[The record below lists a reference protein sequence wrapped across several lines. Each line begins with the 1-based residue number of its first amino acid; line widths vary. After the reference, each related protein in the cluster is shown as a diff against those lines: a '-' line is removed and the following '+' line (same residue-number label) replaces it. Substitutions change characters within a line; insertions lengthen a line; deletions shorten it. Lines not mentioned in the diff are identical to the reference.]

1 MTNESSIKFESFDAG
16 RGVTG
21 LARDNPL
28 RLSGIAWTGFI
39 GGMAEALFLVL
50 IVRLIFSITE
60 EESQVQLV
68 GDITLDRSSAVF
80 FAAFALSLRVAM
92 AVLTSRQTALLS
104 SNMVATA
111 RHHLIRSF
119 FGAEWAVQQDQPSG
133 SLQEYISSYTS
144 RISTY
149 LGGVALLIM
158 SSANLVALL
167 GVAFALDPV
176 GAGSLIVAIT
186 VLSLLLRPV
195 RSALAR
201 RAHRA
206 TAARANLATTV
217 GEYSSLA
224 LEFRVFNVAATAEAN
239 LDDLTERSRRQSI
252 RYSFLGGLI
261 SPIYSAL
268 AYGALLLIIVLV
280 FVLDVA
286 DFEALGAVML
296 LVLRS
301 LSYGQA
307 LQQSFTSMSST
318 RPIVEDLIN
327 EIVRLE
333 EARQEPGL
341 ARAESL
347 NVIEARGVTFEY
359 ERDTPVLID
368 INFEICR
375 HEIVGIVGPSGSG
388 KSTLVQLLLGLRR
401 PVGGSVRIDG
411 VDIRSVDPEYWSR
424 LVTFVPQSPRLL
436 PGTIRDN
443 ICFLRDGVEDDA
455 VEASARRAHLLDDIL
470 KMPGGFERDVGE
482 AGSHL
487 SGGQQQRL
495 CIARALVESPHLIIL
510 DEPTS
515 ALDPR
520 SEDLLRTT
528 LEGLREQ
535 MSVVIIA
542 HRMST
547 LEICDRIM
555 VIEDGRIIAFDTPS
569 NVALSSDFFREA
581 LDFSGMT
588 QPEPDA

>member
-1 MTNESSIKFESFDAG
+1 MTNESATRFESFQTS

-21 LARDNPL
+21 LARDNPR
-28 RLSGIAWTGFI
+28 RLLGIAGTGFI

-50 IVRLIFSITE
+50 IVRSIFSITE
-60 EESQVQLV
+60 EEPRVQLV
-68 GDITLDRSSAVF
+68 GDITLDRSTAIF

-92 AVLTSRQTALLS
+92 AVLTSRQAALLS
-104 SNMVATA
+104 SNMVAAA
-111 RHHLIRSF
+111 RHQLVRSY
-119 FGAEWAVQQDQPSG
+119 FGAEWAVQQEQPSG

-186 VLSLLLRPV
+186 VLSVLLRPV
-195 RSALAR
+195 RAALAR
-201 RAHRA
+201 RALQA
-206 TAARANLATTV
+206 NAARANLATTV

-224 LEFRVFNVAATAEAN
+224 LEFRVFNVVPAAEAN
-239 LDDLTERSRRQSI
+239 LDELTDRSRRQSI
-252 RYSFLGGLI
+252 RYTFLGGLI

-268 AYGALLLIIVLV
+268 AYGALLFIIILV
-280 FVLDVA
+280 FVLNVA

-307 LQQSFTSMSST
+307 LQQSFTSMSSY
-318 RPIVEDLIN
+318 RPIADEVID

-333 EARQEPGL
+333 QARQEPGL
-341 ARAESL
+341 ARVESL
-347 NVIEARGVTFEY
+347 NVIEAQDLSFEY
-359 ERDTPVLID
+359 ERGTPVLTD
-368 INFEICR
+368 INFEIHR
-375 HEIVGIVGPSGSG
+375 HEIVGMIGPSGSG
-388 KSTLVQLLLGLRR
+388 KSTLVQLLLGLRE
-401 PVGGSVRIDG
+401 PLKGSILVDGID
-411 VDIRSVDPEYWSR
+411 VRSVDPEYWSR
-424 LVTFVPQSPRLL
+424 LVTFVPQSPRFL

-443 ICFLRDGVEDDA
+443 IRFLRDDVSDEA
-455 VEASARRAHLLDDIL
+455 VEKSSRWAHLYDEIL

-482 AGSHL
+482 AGGHL

-495 CIARALVESPHLIIL
+495 CIARALVESPHLIVL

-528 LEGLREQ
+528 LAGLRKQ
-535 MSVVIIA
+535 MSVVIVA

-555 VIEDGRIIAFDTPS
+555 VIQDGRITAFDSPS
-569 NVALSSDFFREA
+569 NLAESSGFFQES
-581 LDFSGMT
+581 LKYSGLET
-588 QPEPDA
+588 PRSEG